1 MLCPNCGTENQS
13 TSRFCSSCGNQL
25 PVDEETATDT
35 NGSSGGEADASLAKE
50 EDTANAETDSS
61 ATPENNAAAEEATP
75 GEALK
80 SEETATLPQ
89 EETGEQEA
97 VKSCRTVLK
106 LLFLAILVCF
116 FFPFVTV
123 SCAGQTE
130 ELSGVN
136 LLFAS
141 FSENIDNAAGFDA
154 DVPIES
160 GEELSGFDRFRLDH
174 NIVLIIAV
182 VFALGGLVT
191 ASGDKMKELIGSA
204 LFTAGSLL
212 AFRLLFLEYYNVAEE
227 YREMV
232 GAMIEFSWGWW
243 VAFLLALAAVAVALI
258 GYVVQ
263 KE

>member
-1 MLCPNCGTENQS
+1 MLCPNCGTENQG

-25 PVDEETATDT
+25 PVDEETTADT
-35 NGSSGGEADASLAKE
+35 NGTLGEEANASLAKA
-50 EDTANAETDSS
+50 EDTANAETDPSV
-61 ATPENNAAAEEATP
+61 APENNAAAEKTAP
-75 GEALK
+75 GETSK
-80 SEETATLPQ
+80 SEEVATLPQ
-89 EETGEQEA
+89 EEAGEPEA
-97 VKSCRTVLK
+97 AKSCRTVLK

-174 NIVLIIAV
+174 NIILIIAV
-182 VFALGGLVT
+182 VCALSGLVT
-191 ASGDKMKELIGSA
+191 ASSDKMKELIGSA
-204 LFTAGSLL
+204 LLTAGSLL
-212 AFRLLFLEYYNVAEE
+212 AFRLLFLEYYNVAAE

-232 GAMIEFSWGWW
+232 GSMIEFSWGWW
-243 VAFLLALAAVAVALI
+243 VAFLLALAAVVVALI